1 MGPSLVAGRQ
11 FGLLFSGQLLVRVIL
26 ELPFSLTTEPW
37 LTTEDDITLSTS
49 LFGYLL
55 LSRGIGNIA
64 STPISNAL
72 LRSNSPSPLL
82 RHQNKTGFDVGEG
95 RFEDLILYAGTC
107 FAAASVIAVIGWG
120 MEKSRAQRARL
131 SA

>member
-1 MGPSLVAGRQ
+1 MAGRQ
-11 FGLLFSGQLLVRVIL
+11 SGLLFSGRLLVRAIL
-26 ELPFSLTTEPW
+26 WLSLSLTAEPW

-82 RHQNKTGFDVGEG
+82 HHSNKTGFSVGEG

-107 FAAASVIAVIGWG
+107 FAAASMIAVVGWG